1 MAFLDNSG
9 DIILDAV
16 LTDAGRARLAAGD
29 GSFKIVK
36 YAFGDDEIDYSKY
49 DKNNTSGSAYYDINI
64 LRTPV
69 LEAFTNNTSN
79 MKSKLVS
86 IPRTNLLY
94 LPVLKLNELGD
105 GAAGGGMPRNSTT
118 GQAPDTF
125 VVSVDN
131 TTDTAFSDPNVAT
144 TNIVGVML
152 GVSNTNNKFIQ
163 IDQGL
168 DTTAISQKSSLD
180 TTLIETQFVVEM
192 DNRLGTLATPN
203 GTQVSYSYLDDDN
216 VASYN
221 VTNAGQG
228 TGFFIS
234 LGTEQND
241 SSIQGP
247 RGVGFKFKF
256 IPSLELQT
264 SNYLFDRIGTTGGS
278 WTGVGSAGNFA
289 HIDTIVKVTGATTG
303 YSIDIPIRY
312 IKKTA

>member
-49 DKNNTSGSAYYDINI
+49 DKNNTSGSAYFDINI

-94 LPVLKLNELGD
+94 LPVLKLNELGE
-105 GAAGGGMPRNSTT
+105 GASGGGMRRNSTA

-131 TTDTAFSDPNVAT
+131 TTDTAFSDPDVAT

-228 TGFFIS
+228 TGFFLS
-234 LGTEQND
+234 LGTEPND

-264 SNYLFDRIGTTGGS
+264 SNYLFDRIGTMGGS
-278 WTGVGSAGNFA
+278 WSGLTGTFA